1 MGDDTAPEGLL
12 NFCKRSDAHFKDSN
26 ILKCCLGEKEVL
38 EQMVKTDAGHQYCP
52 RDFCRTNIKF
62 SKVDAD
68 EMTKCEADEE
78 KGTDEKVCY
87 KLSDKCNVR
96 LKKICDRSVFFKERK
111 DWKKFYHIVTL
122 GHKYNLKNLNQSLP
136 KFVIFLMTLKN
147 QKIMI

>member
-26 ILKCCLGEKEVL
+26 ILKCCLGEKGSVRTNG
-38 EQMVKTDAGHQYCP
+38 KTDAGHQYCP

-96 LKKICDRSVFFKERK
+96 FKKICDRSVFFKERK
-111 DWKKFYHIVTL
+111 DWKEI
-122 GHKYNLKNLNQSLP
+122 LP
-136 KFVIFLMTLKN
+136 YCNTWAQIQPQEF
-147 QKIMI
+147 